1 MKNKTT
7 RLRFS
12 EEELENKPVA
22 RAAKKAERTA
32 NKADA
37 AKARLPT
44 KNKLKHEEDKIADR
58 KEQLRFGKKY
68 NSKGADA
75 SQKASDQTKKA
86 AVPNQKKTVDK
97 KGIKQKTDAAGIN
110 KHLRFDDSAID
121 VVSPGS
127 HIGRTASHAVTG
139 ILAGRVHHEISE
151 SEDDNVGVQ
160 AAHQSEEFA
169 EGAARTVSNVRYG
182 HKLKAYQKAA
192 RLDRKADKANVE
204 ALYQQ
209 SVADNP
215 EIASNPISHWKQRQE
230 IKKQYY
236 AAKATQGAAAGSK
249 SAGSAAK
256 GTEKTAQGTK
266 TLLGRV
272 KEFAA
277 QHTPAMI
284 IILVFALLFLM
295 VSGVFSSCS
304 AMLQGGTG
312 SLLGTSFTATDEDIT
327 GANTDYKALENALQ
341 SEIDNIEST
350 HPGYDE
356 YRYQL
361 DEINHNPYELTA
373 YLTVLFEDYTRAEV
387 QETLQ
392 ALFDRQYTL
401 TLEEKVEV
409 RTRTETHT
417 HTVTDP
423 ETGETSEEEYE
434 VEVEYNYYILNV
446 TLRNNGLG
454 TAIFACGMTE
464 DQQER
469 YNILLQTQGNRPYL
483 FEDDIYAN
491 STGPYTD
498 YDIPGEALTDEKF
511 ANMIR
516 EAEKY
521 LGFPYVWGG
530 SSPSTS
536 FDCSGFVCW
545 VINHCGNGWNVG
557 RTTANGLMGCCDI
570 IPASEAQPGDLIFF
584 QGTYDT
590 AGASHVGIY
599 VGGGMMIHCGNPI
612 SYASVQT
619 SYWQSHFY
627 AYGRIR

>member
-1 MKNKTT
+1 MKNKTA
-7 RLRFS
+7 RLKFS

-22 RAAKKAERTA
+22 HAAKKAEKA
-32 NKADA
+32 ADKADA

-44 KNKLKHEEDKIADR
+44 KKKLKHEKEKAADR
-58 KEQLRFGKKY
+58 KEQLRFGKKDHS
-68 NSKGADA
+68 NAADSKKNMGQPNKA
-75 SQKASDQTKKA
+75 SSSNRKKSTNPGNTTQKAGT
-86 AVPNQKKTVDK
+86 
-97 KGIKQKTDAAGIN
+97 AGVN
-110 KHLRFDDSAID
+110 RHLRFDDSAAD
-121 VVSPGS
+121 VMPPGS
-127 HIGRTASHAVTG
+127 LSGRTAAHTVAGT
-139 ILAGRVHHEISE
+139 IAGRIHHEIAE
-151 SEDDNVGVQ
+151 NEDENVGVQ
-160 AAHQSEEFA
+160 AAHQSETFV
-169 EGAARTVSNVRYG
+169 EGAAKTVSNARYS
-182 HKLKAYQKAA
+182 HKLKAYRKAA
-192 RLDRKADKANVE
+192 RLDRKADNANVE

-209 SVADNP
+209 AMADNP
-215 EIASNPISHWKQRQE
+215 EIGSNPISRWKQRQE

-236 AAKATQGAAAGSK
+236 AAKAAHGAAAGTK
-249 SAGSAAK
+249 TAGSTAK
-256 GTEKTAQGTK
+256 GTEKTAKGTK
-266 TLLGRV
+266 TLLERL
-272 KEFAA
+272 KEFAVR
-277 QHTPAMI
+277 HTHAMI
-284 IILVFALLFLM
+284 IILVIALLFLM
-295 VSGVFSSCS
+295 VSGAFSSCS

-312 SLLGTSFTATDEDIT
+312 SLLGTSFTATDEDIL
-327 GANTDYKALENALQ
+327 GANEDYKALESALQ
-341 SEIDNIEST
+341 REIGNIEST

-373 YLTVLFEDYTRAEV
+373 YLTVLFEDYTREEV
-387 QETLQ
+387 QDTLQ

-401 TLEEKVEV
+401 TLDEEVEV
-409 RTRTETHT
+409 RTRTETRT

-434 VEVEYNYYILNV
+434 VEVEYNYYILTV
-446 TLRNNGLG
+446 TLKNHGLG
-454 TAIFACGMTE
+454 TVIAASGLTE
-464 DQQER
+464 EQQER
-469 YNILLQTQGNRPYL
+469 YHVLLQTQGNRPYL

-521 LGFPYVWGG
+521 LGMPYVWGG

-545 VINHCGNGWNVG
+545 VINNCGNGWNVG
-557 RTTANGLMGCCDI
+557 RTTANGLMSCCDI

-612 SYASVQT
+612 SYASVET

-627 AYGRIR
+627 CYGRIR

>member
-1 MKNKTT
+1 MLDKTP
-7 RLRFS
+7 RLKFT
-12 EEELENKPVA
+12 EEELETPAVA
-22 RAAKKAERTA
+22 HAARKAERA
-32 NKADA
+32 AAKADA

-44 KNKLKHEEDKIADR
+44 KSKLKHESDKAASR
-58 KEQLRFGKKY
+58 KEQLRFGKKEK
-68 NSKGADA
+68 SKTADGQEKPA
-75 SQKASDQTKKA
+75 GRPAKGKEKSGTHGSAGKAGVKE
-86 AVPNQKKTVDK
+86 
-97 KGIKQKTDAAGIN
+97 
-110 KHLRFDDSAID
+110 HLRFEDSA
-121 VVSPGS
+121 VEVAAPGS
-127 HIGRTASHAVTG
+127 SIGRTAAHAVTG
-139 ILAGRVHHEISE
+139 TIAGRVHQAVAET
-151 SEDDNVGVQ
+151 EDDNVGVQ
-160 AAHQSEEFA
+160 AAHQGEEFV
-169 EGAARTVSNVRYG
+169 EGAVQTAGNARYS
-182 HKLKAYQKAA
+182 HKLKAHRKAA
-192 RLDRKADKANVE
+192 RLDRKADQANVE

-209 SVADNP
+209 VVSDNT
-215 EIASNPISHWKQRQE
+215 EIASNPISRWKQRQE

-236 AAKATQGAAAGSK
+236 AAKTAKGAAASSK
-249 SAGSAAK
+249 TAGGAAK
-256 GTEKTAQGTK
+256 GTEKTAEGAK
-266 TLLGRV
+266 TLLE
-272 KEFAA
+272 KIKDFAI
-277 QHTPAMI
+277 QHSHAMI
-284 IILVFALLFLM
+284 IILVLVLLVVM
-295 VSGVFSSCS
+295 IMGAFSSCS

-312 SLLGTSFTATDEDIT
+312 SVLGTSFTAADEDIT
-327 GANTDYKALENALQ
+327 GANADYQALEAALQ
-341 SEIDNIEST
+341 QQIANMEST

-387 QETLQ
+387 QDALR
-392 ALFDRQYTL
+392 ALFGRQYTL
-401 TLEEKVEV
+401 TLEEEVET

-417 HTVTDP
+417 RTMTDP
-423 ETGETSEEEYE
+423 ETGDTSEEEYE
-434 VEVEYNYYILNV
+434 VEVEYDYYILNV
-446 TLRNNGLG
+446 TLKNNGLG
-454 TAIFACGMTE
+454 AAIAASGLTE

-469 YNILLQTQGNRPYL
+469 YELLLQTQGNRPYL

-521 LGFPYVWGG
+521 LGMPYVWGG

-557 RTTANGLMGCCDI
+557 RTTANGLMSFCDI

-584 QGTYDT
+584 QGTYNT
-590 AGASHVGIY
+590 TGASHVGIY

-612 SYASVQT
+612 SYTSVQT

>member
-1 MKNKTT
+1 MQNKTV
-7 RLRFS
+7 RLKFS
-12 EEELENKPVA
+12 EEELDTPAVA
-22 RAAKKAERTA
+22 HAAKKAERA
-32 NKADA
+32 ADKADA

-44 KNKLKHEEDKIADR
+44 KNKLKHEKDKAADR
-58 KEQLRFGKKY
+58 KEQLRFEQKKQAASAGSPKKQTDLPAKGTVAGKEKGTTKGNTGKK
-68 NSKGADA
+68 A
-75 SQKASDQTKKA
+75 SVKE
-86 AVPNQKKTVDK
+86 
-97 KGIKQKTDAAGIN
+97 
-110 KHLRFDDSAID
+110 HLHFDDSAAP
-121 VVSPGS
+121 VSAPGNPVG
-127 HIGRTASHAVTG
+127 HTAAHAVTG
-139 ILAGRVHHEISE
+139 AIGGQVHREIAE
-151 SEDDNVGVQ
+151 NEDDNVGVQ
-160 AAHQSEEFA
+160 AAHQGEEFA
-169 EGAARTVSNVRYG
+169 EGAVRTVSNARYS
-182 HKLKAYQKAA
+182 HKLKAYRKAA
-192 RLDRKADKANVE
+192 RLDQKADQANVD

-209 SVADNP
+209 AVADDP
-215 EIASNPISHWKQRQE
+215 EIASNPLSRWKQRQE

-236 AAKATQGAAAGSK
+236 AAKTARGAAAGSK
-249 SAGSAAK
+249 TAGSTAK
-256 GTEKTAQGTK
+256 GTEKAADGAK
-266 TLLGRV
+266 TLLERF
-272 KEFAA
+272 KEFAVR
-277 QHTPAMI
+277 HSHIMVI
-284 IILVFALLFLM
+284 LLVFALLFM
-295 VSGVFSSCS
+295 VIAGAVSSYS
-304 AMLQGGTG
+304 AMLPSGT
-312 SLLGTSFTATDEDIT
+312 SSILGTSFTAIDEDII
-327 GANTDYKALENALQ
+327 GANADYKALEAALQ
-341 SEIDNIEST
+341 SQIADMEST
-350 HPGYDE
+350 HTGYDE

-387 QETLQ
+387 QDELQ
-392 ALFDRQYTL
+392 ALFARQYTL
-401 TLEEKVEV
+401 TLEEEVEV

-417 HTVTDP
+417 RTVTDP

-446 TLRNNGLG
+446 TLKNNGLG
-454 TAIFACGMTE
+454 TAIAASGLTE

-469 YNILLQTQGNRPYL
+469 YDILLQTQGNRPYL
-483 FEDDIYAN
+483 FEHDIYAN
-491 STGPYTD
+491 PTGPYTD

-521 LGFPYVWGG
+521 LGMPYVWGG

-557 RTTANGLMGCCDI
+557 RTTANGLMSYCDI

-590 AGASHVGIY
+590 TGASHVGIY

-612 SYASVQT
+612 SYTSVQT